1 MGGDFIKSTIFD
13 KLGEKTY
20 CLIRKYKLFDSY
32 FLKMGDKLKV
42 VHAENTHKDLLKSY
56 MAHKFKLIYEFMIA
70 GVFLVIVVF
79 NVFYS
84 ENGITELERQDLWG
98 EDEERQ
104 LIAKTEAGESLV
116 DITVSHKQ
124 VSEDTMRLI
133 MEEKAEQLESYILGE
148 NKSTDSISSDLNLI
162 TKVPDTDI
170 DVYWEIEENDVLNS
184 DGSVVQENLNQDG
197 ALVKLKAVLRFK
209 EITTETEFFV
219 NVVQPECSDLEK
231 EQLKLVNILKE
242 ADENT
247 VSENSLVLPGKIDN
261 KNVTYTAVDNKNNI
275 WIIPVMMLICIPL
288 LFLSEDEK
296 LNKQKKVR
304 ENQILADYPDI
315 VNKLILY
322 LGAGLTIQGA
332 LDLISRNYLEQK
344 KQNKTYKRYAY
355 EEVMYVCRKIQGGA
369 GVTEGLE
376 ILSQRCAVAPFRK
389 LCMIL
394 MQNMKKG
401 SGELIA
407 LLHHEAA
414 GAFEV
419 RKNSA
424 RKMGEEAGTK
434 LLFPM
439 IMSLGVVIIIL
450 IVPAWMT
457 FQV

>member
-1 MGGDFIKSTIFD
+1 M
-13 KLGEKTY
+13 
-20 CLIRKYKLFDSY
+20 
-32 FLKMGDKLKV
+32 
-42 VHAENTHKDLLKSY
+42 
-56 MAHKFKLIYEFMIA
+56 
-70 GVFLVIVVF
+70 
-79 NVFYS
+79 
-84 ENGITELERQDLWG
+84 
-98 EDEERQ
+98 
-104 LIAKTEAGESLV
+104 

-197 ALVKLKAVLRFK
+197 ALVKLKAVLSFN

-247 VSENSLVLPGKIDN
+247 VSEDSLVLPGKVDN

-304 ENQILADYPDI
+304 ENQMLADYPDI

-332 LDLISRNYLEQK
+332 LDLISRNYLAQK

-355 EEVMYVCRKIQGGA
+355 EE
-369 GVTEGLE
+369 
-376 ILSQRCAVAPFRK
+376 
-389 LCMIL
+389 
-394 MQNMKKG
+394 
-401 SGELIA
+401 
-407 LLHHEAA
+407 
-414 GAFEV
+414 
-419 RKNSA
+419 
-424 RKMGEEAGTK
+424 
-434 LLFPM
+434 
-439 IMSLGVVIIIL
+439 
-450 IVPAWMT
+450 W
-457 FQV
+457 